1 MQENNVNKEIAE
13 LFIKSSTEASGIH
26 KRKRETSGVSQHA
39 FTKHPSADPVFV
51 KQTYE
56 PRELYVFSSMTYK
69 RVVKLRDE
77 KKSSKLMLHF
87 GKLL

>member
-1 MQENNVNKEIAE
+1 MHLQSIN
-13 LFIKSSTEASGIH
+13 
-26 KRKRETSGVSQHA
+26 
-39 FTKHPSADPVFV
+39 PSADPVFV

-56 PRELYVFSSMTYK
+56 PRELYVFSSMTYMK
-69 RVVKLRDE
+69 VVKLRDE

>member
-1 MQENNVNKEIAE
+1 MHLQSIN
-13 LFIKSSTEASGIH
+13 
-26 KRKRETSGVSQHA
+26 
-39 FTKHPSADPVFV
+39 PSADPVFV

-77 KKSSKLMLHF
+77 KKVPS
-87 GKLL
+87 

>member
-1 MQENNVNKEIAE
+1 MHLQSIN
-13 LFIKSSTEASGIH
+13 
-26 KRKRETSGVSQHA
+26 
-39 FTKHPSADPVFV
+39 PSADPVFV

-77 KKSSKLMLHF
+77 KKISKLMLHF

>member
-1 MQENNVNKEIAE
+1 MHLQSIN
-13 LFIKSSTEASGIH
+13 
-26 KRKRETSGVSQHA
+26 
-39 FTKHPSADPVFV
+39 PSADPVFV

-77 KKSSKLMLHF
+77 KKNSKLMLHF

>member
-1 MQENNVNKEIAE
+1 MHLQSIN
-13 LFIKSSTEASGIH
+13 
-26 KRKRETSGVSQHA
+26 
-39 FTKHPSADPVFV
+39 PSADPVFV

-77 KKSSKLMLHF
+77 KKKF
-87 GKLL
+87 QVNVAFWQVVIEIC